1 MSDKRISILDYIYR
15 AAQYKWKILVNFFIV
30 CALAVGISL
39 IVPKTYLA
47 SATVLP
53 ASDEIQNMGISA
65 LLSDIPAMGG
75 LGGLMAGLGSE
86 GTTLV
91 AILNSRS
98 LKDSLIQKFDLMKL
112 YKTKTM
118 VETRKALEQY
128 IGFELTEEGTIKVF
142 AKAKTKYF
150 SFGDQDDEAKNR
162 CYAMAVYMLERLDR
176 MNQELRTESAK
187 NQRVF
192 IEKRYMQNKNDLND
206 IENEFSRFQKRTGVI
221 ALEEQTKATIEVI
234 AQVKALVVAKEV
246 ELAQYRQIMSPEHNT
261 IITAQKELA
270 GLEEKYDELLSRPSS
285 GETPD
290 VFLSMSSV
298 PQVGVEYLRLYRDL
312 LTQEKIQEFLVPM
325 YEQAKIQEAKDT
337 PSLQVLDSVIVP
349 DKKFKPKRAFIVLF
363 AGFASL
369 VLSLIYIYLKV
380 NLEDLREHDD
390 TTYRKLQRVAKEF
403 SLKK

>member
-1 MSDKRISILDYIYR
+1 MSDKRISILDYIYK
-15 AAQYKWKILVNFFIV
+15 AAQYKWKILVNFFLV

-39 IVPKTYLA
+39 AVPKTYLA

-150 SFGDQDDEAKNR
+150 SFGNKDDEAKNR

-192 IEKRYMQNKNDLND
+192 IEKRYMQNKDDLNE

-246 ELAQYRQIMSPEHNT
+246 EIAQYKQIMSPEHST

-270 GLEEKYDELLSRPSS
+270 GLEKKYDELLRRSTSD
-285 GETPD
+285 ETPD
-290 VFLSMSSV
+290 VFLSMSNL

-312 LTQEKIQEFLVPM
+312 MIQETIQEFLVPM

-337 PSLQVLDSVIVP
+337 PSLQVLDKVIVP

-380 NLEDLREHDD
+380 NLEDLREHDS
-390 TTYRKLQRVAKEF
+390 TTYRKLQQVAKEL